1 MFKNRIAAILCWF
14 LILKT
19 PRWHLHGGGKY
30 EVLATPFLFR
40 TWSGSVSGSSWMR
53 YWLKGRPSRVPKVK
67 SGLHLA
73 CQKVIHY
80 LGIDR
85 LIPCM
90 AIATNKVI
98 QFLHIYK
105 IIALFD
111 RSDIVYE
118 IRIKTSLSHKPLTKE
133 LWQFLFDEIKAK
145 VQSLEAANKR
155 KCSASGDCTLQELAS
170 HLCRIFQA
178 HMFILVLM

>member
-1 MFKNRIAAILCWF
+1 
-14 LILKT
+14 
-19 PRWHLHGGGKY
+19 
-30 EVLATPFLFR
+30 
-40 TWSGSVSGSSWMR
+40 MR

-133 LWQFLFDEIKAK
+133 LW
-145 VQSLEAANKR
+145 
-155 KCSASGDCTLQELAS
+155 
-170 HLCRIFQA
+170 
-178 HMFILVLM
+178 